1 MEDFQNNVELS
12 HKETQQANDRDSN
25 ISWHKK
31 CLSSTK
37 DKNHSQVFTAN
48 CHTHL
53 LNEHNKNQSRSC
65 DKEERY
71 MDLRGYLPRSI
82 RQWGG
87 KDRHSKVLTSRGV
100 LRDRRVRL
108 SVSTAIR
115 FYDVQD
121 KLGFDQPSKAIEWLL
136 DKSQWAFDTMSY
148 KHNLYQSSTSE
159 NAFDFDF
166 CEADENFSKE
176 HVDSSRDESSVS
188 CISTFNSPKSNNSI
202 TTQNLCHIDQC
213 NNEVQHNFGTNYCD
227 AMKSQAIHGMGND
240 CHGIDDL
247 MVDGAL
253 QGEGTLTLE
262 SQNSRNADAQTGLMV
277 GMEVEVDKGSA
288 KIKRSKSWRDGQTF
302 HESLN
307 KLTTTSI
314 NTCDLQSPVV
324 MINEAYLY
332 CSSPPFMQTSYIINL
347 ANGELASNLEPA
359 SSFA

>member
-1 MEDFQNNVELS
+1 MEDFQNSVELN
-12 HKETQQANDRDSN
+12 HKVTQQANGRASD

-37 DKNHSQVFTAN
+37 GKNHSQVFTAD
-48 CHTHL
+48 CHTHFS
-53 LNEHNKNQSRSC
+53 NEHNKNQAQSC
-65 DKEERY
+65 DKGERY
-71 MDLRGYLPRSI
+71 MDFRGYLPRSI

-148 KHNLYQSSTSE
+148 KHNLFQSSTSE
-159 NAFDFDF
+159 KCFDFEF

-176 HVDSSRDESSVS
+176 HVDSSRDESPVS
-188 CISTFNSPKSNNSI
+188 CISTFASPNSTNSI
-202 TTQNLCHIDQC
+202 TTQNLCPIDQC
-213 NNEVQHNFGTNYCD
+213 NNEVQHSSGTNYYD
-227 AMKSQAIHGMGND
+227 AMKGQAINSMGNN
-240 CHGIDDL
+240 CHGIYEL
-247 MVDGAL
+247 IVDGAL

-262 SQNSRNADAQTGLMV
+262 GQSSRNADAQTGLMV
-277 GMEVEVDKGSA
+277 GMEVEVDKDSA
-288 KIKRSKSWRDGQTF
+288 KIKRAKSWRDGQILQ
-302 HESLN
+302 ESLN
-307 KLTTTSI
+307 RLTTTSA
-314 NTCDLQSPVV
+314 NTCDLQSPIV

-347 ANGELASNLEPA
+347 ANGELASNLESA
-359 SSFA
+359 SSLA